1 MGAYFRN
8 FVVFNKLSKA
18 AIGKTNKACDSAASF
33 FKITTLRNICHLS
46 EIFNTK
52 VGNIFELLQV
62 QQKRNLVKCFYF
74 IKNAATVEMTGT
86 SQRCILLVS
95 L

>member
-8 FVVFNKLSKA
+8 FVVLNKLSKA
-18 AIGKTNKACDSAASF
+18 ARGKTSKTCDSAASF
-33 FKITTLRNICHLS
+33 FKITTLLKYLS

-62 QQKRNLVKCFYF
+62 PQKKNLVKCFYF